1 MTFGDLFERAAAFDG
16 DLDEAD
22 VRRALDAVRS
32 TADGNGGDSGGDG
45 DSGGEGNEVTDPLDP
60 SPARVVAGADALAA
74 DLLLGGDAREALDA
88 LRSHA
93 WTTLVA
99 SDPLLDDAEAVIA
112 SLAELELA
120 ADWRDA
126 VEAWREPVAQPS
138 GDHPAL
144 ASAYRGGAM
153 QVISLDPSL
162 TGPGAAAGLRDR
174 LPVSVR
180 ESRAFATVFDP
191 AKLYPDA
198 VGGEY
203 PGPDRDPRTMAPART
218 DGDQHR

>member
-1 MTFGDLFERAAAFDG
+1 MTFADLFERATALGG

-22 VRRALDAVRS
+22 VRRAVDDVRSASDRGEGGSAGDAV
-32 TADGNGGDSGGDG
+32 G
-45 DSGGEGNEVTDPLDP
+45 DPLDP
-60 SPARVVAGADALAA
+60 SPARVVVDADALAA
-74 DLLLGGDAREALDA
+74 DLLVGGAAREALDV

-99 SDPLLDDAEAVIA
+99 SDPLLDDAESVIA
-112 SLAELELA
+112 SLSDPDLA
-120 ADWRDA
+120 ADWRA
-126 VEAWREPVAQPS
+126 AATGWREPVAQPPV
-138 GDHPAL
+138 DHPAL

-153 QVISLDPSL
+153 QIVSLDPSL

-180 ESRAFATVFDP
+180 EPRAFATVFDP

-198 VGGEY
+198 VGGAY
-203 PGPDRDPRTMAPART
+203 PGPDRDPRTMDPVRA

>member
-1 MTFGDLFERAAAFDG
+1 MTFADLFERAAAFDG

-22 VRRALDAVRS
+22 VRSALDDVRS
-32 TADGNGGDSGGDG
+32 ASDRDDGGSAGDAVADPI
-45 DSGGEGNEVTDPLDP
+45 DPT
-60 SPARVVAGADALAA
+60 PARVVADADAFAA
-74 DLLLGGDAREALDA
+74 DLLVGGAARDALDA

-112 SLAELELA
+112 SLSDADLA
-120 ADWRDA
+120 ADWRAA
-126 VEAWREPVAQPS
+126 VETWREPVAQPP

-153 QVISLDPSL
+153 QVVSLDPSL

-174 LPVSVR
+174 MPVSVR
-180 ESRAFATVFDP
+180 EPRAFAAVFDP

-203 PGPDRDPRTMAPART
+203 PGPDRDPRTMAPARG